1 MANMRP
7 SWPPPRTPIVDPGG
21 MTRDIT
27 SQIYDCRLLVDC
39 RLIVDAW
46 VIADCRL
53 HGTRDRRMVPIWNQS
68 AIAISNPQSAIS
80 QSLLAHISSHVV
92 AVLLQLRAQLGPRRR
107 QNRDGEQA
115 GVRGARR
122 ADGDRRHRHPL
133 RH

>member
-27 SQIYDCRLLVDC
+27 LQIHDCRLLIDC

-68 AIAISNPQSAIS
+68 AIAISNLQSEIS
-80 QSLLAHISSHVV
+80 NLTISVGAHQQPCRRGTSAAS
-92 AVLLQLRAQLGPRRR
+92 RA
-107 QNRDGEQA
+107 
-115 GVRGARR
+115 AR
-122 ADGDRRHRHPL
+122 AAPSPE
-133 RH
+133 